1 MNLLRKIDWINV
13 FLSFQ
18 KVPLTAVKMKH
29 TSWKSQKWPLIRVYQ
44 PMSGVKDGKVALA
57 LKCVTTTASWMMRI
71 CSWTAECDKLNLTL
85 RVVSSRGGD
94 GVTKSG
100 GWHISGG
107 WHFPRGETSWIKTS
121 RGSRANQLVKPEPRP
136 APTYFAPFSKAVKK
150 EIFVKSSTKR
160 PDVFSASFPPDFPEL
175 GTEMQNSLQPSG
187 FLTSCCIVVK
197 EFLQSRLEVLKKAVK
212 PRQFTWF
219 RF

>member
-107 WHFPRGETSWIKTS
+107 WHFPRGGGGLTSWLVTWLAKW
-121 RGSRANQLVKPEPRP
+121 RGGVKQRSLQAWTTVCSNTCAKFCHSCWTESSYLDNQLC
-136 APTYFAPFSKAVKK
+136 
-150 EIFVKSSTKR
+150 
-160 PDVFSASFPPDFPEL
+160 
-175 GTEMQNSLQPSG
+175 G
-187 FLTSCCIVVK
+187 F
-197 EFLQSRLEVLKKAVK
+197 EVLWSSKQVVERTRHAGYWGGGV
-212 PRQFTWF
+212 W
-219 RF
+219 